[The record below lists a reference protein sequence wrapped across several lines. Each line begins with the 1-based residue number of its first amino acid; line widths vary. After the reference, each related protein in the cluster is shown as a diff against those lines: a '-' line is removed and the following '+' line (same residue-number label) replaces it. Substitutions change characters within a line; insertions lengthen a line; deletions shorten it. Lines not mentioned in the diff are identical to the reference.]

1 MVFALLFIFQTNYL
15 TKFYPSFCHLVIQK
29 CQVSNKSYFSESAVM
44 QKSQDCQMIWSRLI
58 SPPPPLLG
66 QTMCKMPQQCWG
78 EGWALLVEL
87 TDTYKCKTDR
97 KKICALGQV
106 VTKCVFAFQYTNG
119 NRHTL

>member
-58 SPPPPLLG
+58 SPPPTPAGPDNVENASAMLG
-66 QTMCKMPQQCWG
+66 GGVGTAG
-78 EGWALLVEL
+78 GI
-87 TDTYKCKTDR
+87 D
-97 KKICALGQV
+97 
-106 VTKCVFAFQYTNG
+106 
-119 NRHTL
+119 